1 MLKNINAYMLYILI
15 LVAEEDIIGMYFS
28 PLNYVQRFERYTFR
42 LFTFIKSCLFC
53 KLYATTKLNFNV

>member
-28 PLNYVQRFERYTFR
+28 PLNYVQTF
-42 LFTFIKSCLFC
+42 
-53 KLYATTKLNFNV
+53 